1 MQKFILFSIVF
12 LSILVSY
19 QDVNGQSF
27 GRNKMRY
34 QEFDFK
40 VKSTPNFEIYHY
52 LKNEDRIESIAQNL
66 ELWFK
71 LHQAVFSD
79 SFYQKNPFILYN
91 NHADFQQT
99 NTVSGNIGVG
109 TGGVTELFKNRVVI
123 PMAFTNQQTHH
134 VIGHELV
141 HAFQFNLI
149 TKGDSTNIQSLGN
162 LPLWLV
168 EGMAEYLSIGR
179 VDPFTAMW
187 MRDAVLN
194 DDVPTL
200 NKLNDFTYFP
210 YRYGHVFLSFMTGIY
225 GDQVIEPLFRN
236 TAIYGIET
244 GVFLTTGTEY
254 KELSKKWVETIK
266 SHYAPYLEGKKEKP
280 IGKKMISSEN
290 AGETNISPAVS
301 PNGKYLAF
309 FSEKELFTTDLY
321 LADAKTGEIIKKL
334 SSQLKDS
341 DIENY
346 NFMESA
352 GTWSPNSKKFAF
364 VAFRQGKNI
373 LVIKDI
379 ETGKTSDTYEFKDLP
394 AFTNPVWSP
403 DGKLMVL
410 TGLDNG
416 QTDLYS
422 FTFRG
427 KKLEKLTNDPY
438 SEIHASFT
446 PDGTKLVFSSDKN
459 SMTQGRTHG
468 KWTFNLAVMD
478 MESKAVSYLNL
489 FPGADN
495 LNPVFDSNN
504 NLYFLSDRDG
514 FRNLYSYNVNTGEVS
529 QKTSFLTGISG
540 ITSYSPAISIAP
552 LQGQLFYTHYYG
564 KQYNIYKTS
573 LEVLE
578 NIPLDPSA
586 TDYTAAILP
595 VNLAPESDVVNPNM
609 AKKDL
614 VAKLSRDLLKDDKY
628 RPKFKLDYYGG
639 SAGVGVSN
647 MTVGNYAGMMGGLE
661 LLFGDM
667 LGNHQLF
674 TQLALNG
681 DIYDFGGQ
689 VTYLNREK
697 RFAWGVGL
705 SHIPYS
711 TGYREIYYNHPLQ
724 LDNGQTILTNKV
736 STNLIRIFDEGVNV
750 FAHYPFSPN
759 LRLEGGV
766 SGGFRSFRYD
776 LINEYYDAW
785 SYAYIGQEKSRQ
797 PLADTLVFSSYFS
810 LIKGFSSGINV
821 ALVGDNSYNG
831 FTSPLKGYRYRIS
844 AEQYFG
850 TDQYTG
856 LLADFRYYHWLKP
869 VSLAFRGMVY
879 NRFNQ
884 EVNSVYP
891 IYIAQMGFVRG
902 YYSPFFSIDVAEE
915 NGIYFEQM
923 LGSKVLLGNFELR
936 FPFSGMRRM
945 SAITSRFLYSD
956 IALFFDAGVAFDEYS
971 HLNSGE
977 LIITGYD
984 NGLPVTEYLKPA
996 LVMSTGLAVRI
1007 NLMGALI
1014 VEPYVAW
1021 PLQKESRFVFGF
1033 NLMPGF

>member
-1 MQKFILFSIVF
+1 MQKVISLSIV
-12 LSILVSY
+12 LLCLIGINLP
-19 QDVNGQSF
+19 VNSQSF
-27 GRNKMRY
+27 GKNKMRY
-34 QEFDFK
+34 EEFNFK
-40 VKSTPNFEIYHY
+40 VKETPNFEIYHY
-52 LKNEDRIESIAQNL
+52 LDNKDRVESIAQQL

-79 SFYQKNPFILYN
+79 SFYRKNPFILYN

-99 NTVSGNIGVG
+99 NTISGSIGVG

-123 PMAFTNQQTHH
+123 PLSFTNQQTHH

-149 TKGDSTNIQSLGN
+149 SQNDSTSVQSLGN

-194 DDVPTL
+194 DDVPTF

-210 YRYGHVFLSFMTGIY
+210 YRFGHVFLSFMTGTF

-236 TAIYGIET
+236 TAIYGIEN
-244 GVFLTTGTEY
+244 GIYMTTGIEY
-254 KELSKKWVETIK
+254 RELSKKWVETIK
-266 SHYAPYLEGKKEKP
+266 THYAPYVDGKKEKT

-301 PNGKYLAF
+301 PNGRYLAF

-321 LADAKTGEIIKKL
+321 LADTKTGKIIKKL
-334 SSQLKDS
+334 SSQLKDR

-346 NFMESA
+346 NFMESS

-364 VAFRQGKNI
+364 VAFREGKNI

-379 ETGKTSDTYEFKDLP
+379 DSEKTSETIEFKNLH

-403 DGKLMVL
+403 DGKYLVL
-410 TGLDNG
+410 TGLENG
-416 QTDLYS
+416 QTDLYAY
-422 FTFRG
+422 TFRG
-427 KKLEKLTNDPY
+427 KKLEKLTDDMY
-438 SEIHASFT
+438 SEIHASFS
-446 PDGTKLVFSSDKN
+446 PDGNKLVFSSDKN
-459 SMTQGRTHG
+459 SINLGRKNG

-478 MESKAVSYLNL
+478 METKTVSYLNV

-495 LNPVFDSNN
+495 LNPVFDSEN

-514 FRNLYSYNVNTGEVS
+514 FRNLYSYNVKTGEVF
-529 QKTSFLTGISG
+529 QKTNFLTGISG
-540 ITSYSPAISIAP
+540 ITSYSPAISIAWSNN
-552 LQGQLFYTHYYG
+552 QLYYTHYYS
-564 KQYNIYKTS
+564 KEYNIYRTGIES
-573 LEVLE
+573 LDS
-578 NIPLDPSA
+578 IPVDPA
-586 TDYTAAILP
+586 VTDFTAAILP
-595 VNLAPESDVVNPNM
+595 VNLTPESDVVNVNM
-609 AKKDL
+609 SNQDLIAKTDPTEFKDN
-614 VAKLSRDLLKDDKY
+614 KY
-628 RPKFKLDYYGG
+628 RPKFKLDYVGG
-639 SAGVGVSN
+639 GAGVGVGN
-647 MTVGNYAGMMGGLE
+647 TTIGNYTGMMGGVE

-667 LGNHQLF
+667 LGNHQLY
-674 TQLALNG
+674 TQIALNG

-689 VTYLNREK
+689 LTYLNRQK
-697 RFAWGVGL
+697 RFAWGAGI

-711 TGYREIYYNHPLQ
+711 TGYSEIYYNFPLE
-724 LDNGQTILTNKV
+724 LENGTILTNKV
-736 STNLIRIFDEGVNV
+736 ATHLIRVFNESVNL
-750 FAHYPFSPN
+750 FAHYPFSPT
-759 LRLEGGV
+759 LRLEGGI

-776 LINEYYDAW
+776 VINEYYDAFN
-785 SYAYIGQEKSRQ
+785 YIYYGQEKFRE
-797 PLADTLVFSSYFS
+797 PLADTLIFSDYFS
-810 LIKGFSSGINV
+810 LIKGFSSGVNV

-850 TDQYTG
+850 TDKYTA
-856 LLADFRYYHWLKP
+856 LLADFRYYHWMKP
-869 VSLAFRGMVY
+869 ISLAFRGMLY

-884 EVNSVYP
+884 DAHSVYP
-891 IYIAQMGFVRG
+891 LYIAQMGLVRG
-902 YYSPFFSIDVAEE
+902 YYSPFFNIDVAEQ

-923 LGSKVLLGNFELR
+923 LGSKMFVGNFELR
-936 FPFSGMRRM
+936 FPFSGMRRL
-945 SAITSRFLYSD
+945 SVVTSKFVFSD

-971 HLNSGE
+971 HLRYGE
-977 LIITGYD
+977 LVVTGYQ
-984 NGLPVTEYLKPA
+984 NGVAVTEYLKPA
-996 LVMSTGLAVRI
+996 LVMSTGLAVRL
-1007 NLMGALI
+1007 NLMSALV

-1021 PLQKESRFVFGF
+1021 PLQKDSKFVFGF
-1033 NLMPGF
+1033 NLIPGF